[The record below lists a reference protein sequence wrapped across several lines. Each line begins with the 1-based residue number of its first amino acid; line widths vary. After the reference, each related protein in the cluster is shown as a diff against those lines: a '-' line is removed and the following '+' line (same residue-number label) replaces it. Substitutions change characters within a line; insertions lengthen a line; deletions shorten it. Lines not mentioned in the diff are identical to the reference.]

1 MTRYHTKHAGERPCL
16 TAIFQMYKG
25 KPYQN

>member
-25 KPYQN
+25 KLFQN